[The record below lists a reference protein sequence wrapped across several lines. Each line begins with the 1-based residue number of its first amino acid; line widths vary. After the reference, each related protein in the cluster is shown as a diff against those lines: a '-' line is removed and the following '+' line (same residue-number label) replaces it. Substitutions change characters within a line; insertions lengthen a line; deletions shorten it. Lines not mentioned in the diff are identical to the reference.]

1 MTILWITI
9 VFLFVAAVLAIVAY
23 ALYES
28 TPFPHRTNPYRDG
41 AGHHRPSPHLDDRHD
56 FD

>member
-28 TPFPHRTNPYRDG
+28 TPFPHRTNRYRDG
-41 AGHHRPSPHLDDRHD
+41 AGQHRPSPHLDDRHG